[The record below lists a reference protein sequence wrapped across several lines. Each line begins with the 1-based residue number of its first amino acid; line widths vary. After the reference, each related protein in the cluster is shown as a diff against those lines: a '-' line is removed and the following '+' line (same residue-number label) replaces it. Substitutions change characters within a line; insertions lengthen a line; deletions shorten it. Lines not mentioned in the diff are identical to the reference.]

1 MTQHNEP
8 QEPLRDPERIH
19 EGTAALQELAA
30 EVEQDREERGRSEF
44 AAPEQPDERAMAD
57 AAALS
62 EDAPDADNPTR
73 ESHER
78 DELLESEAIRRRITP
93 IDAPGNQAYPR

>member
-1 MTQHNEP
+1 MTKHNQP
-8 QEPLRDPERIH
+8 QENYGDQENLH

-30 EVEQDREERGRSEF
+30 EVEQERAERGRSEF
-44 AAPEQPDERAMAD
+44 APPDQPDERAMAD

-62 EDAPDADNPTR
+62 EDAPDVDNVTR
-73 ESHER
+73 ESHQR
-78 DELLESEAIRRRITP
+78 DELLESEAIKRRVTP